1 MKLIKKI
8 TYVMFLFAA
17 VAFTAC
23 SSDDDA
29 AANNNENGNGNG
41 NGDGNASE
49 FLTAKIDG
57 ADFEAAQDPAVIV
70 AASIG
75 NGVLSIQGGQNDGQT
90 IRATINGYDGPGTY
104 TTGDGLNNTNQLMY
118 VTLTPVATWM
128 STFNIGSGT
137 LEVTSDDGDVI
148 EGTFSFEGFNA
159 EDNTT
164 KNITEGAF
172 KAVIE

>member
-23 SSDDDA
+23 SSDDDGD
-29 AANNNENGNGNG
+29 NNNGGNGNG

-57 ADFEAAQDPAVIV
+57 TDFEAAQDPAVIV

-104 TTGDGLNNTNQLMY
+104 TTGDNLANVNQLMY

-137 LEVTSDDGDVI
+137 LVVTSDDGEVV

-164 KNITEGAF
+164 KNITEGSF